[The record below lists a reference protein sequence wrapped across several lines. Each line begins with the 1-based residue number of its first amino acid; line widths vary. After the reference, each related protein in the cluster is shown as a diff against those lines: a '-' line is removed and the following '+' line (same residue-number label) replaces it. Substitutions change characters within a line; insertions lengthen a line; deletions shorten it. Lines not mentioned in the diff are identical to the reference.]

1 MMNVTIDKIS
11 IPKSDEIIKSPNILC
26 VDIGGTLI
34 KAATVN
40 ENGTLTSDF
49 ITTQT
54 PKPSTPETIVD
65 LIVDVVKSLPAFG
78 RVSVGFPGVVGR
90 HHVKTA
96 PNLGTPHWSEF
107 DLEQTLTQR
116 LNAPV
121 RVLNDAIV
129 YGLGVAQGPG
139 RECVLTFGTGMGC
152 ALFVNGSAFFGLEL
166 GQHRALDDINYDRY
180 IGHAAY
186 LELGVE
192 AWNERAKYV
201 LSSVQGLTNVDRLYI
216 GGGNSRR
223 LTFDLPPW
231 ASVVPPSTGISGGA
245 RLWRPEMDQ
254 WFRQTSDLMGA
265 ASEQR

>member
-1 MMNVTIDKIS
+1 MPVIADKINIRS
-11 IPKSDEIIKSPNILC
+11 SDEVSKSPNILC

-40 ENGTLTSDF
+40 ETGALVSDF

-54 PKPSTPETIVD
+54 PKPSTPEAIVE
-65 LIVDVVKSLPAFG
+65 LITDIVKTLPAFG

-90 HHVKTA
+90 NHVKTA
-96 PNLGTPHWSEF
+96 PNLGTAEWSEF
-107 DLEQTLTQR
+107 DLEHVLSQR

-129 YGLGVAQGPG
+129 YGLGVAKGPG

-152 ALFVNGSAFFGLEL
+152 ALFVNGSAYFGLEL
-166 GQHRALDDINYDRY
+166 GQHHAIDDCNYDRY

-186 LELGVE
+186 LDVGLE

-201 LSSVQGLTNVDRLYI
+201 LTSVQGLTNVDHLYI

-254 WFRQTSDLMGA
+254 WFRQTSSLRGA
-265 ASEQR
+265 AAGQR

>member
-1 MMNVTIDKIS
+1 MTVIADKIS
-11 IPKSDEIIKSPNILC
+11 IPPLDEAYKSPNILC

-34 KAATVN
+34 KTATVD
-40 ENGTLTSDF
+40 ESGTLTSEF

-54 PKPSTPETIVD
+54 PKPSTPEAIVE
-65 LIVDVVKSLPAFG
+65 LVVDTVKTLPEFA

-90 HHVKTA
+90 HHIKTA
-96 PNLGTPHWSEF
+96 PNLGTLQWNGF
-107 DLEQTLTQR
+107 DLEQALGR
-116 LNAPV
+116 KLNAPV

-129 YGLGVAQGPG
+129 YGLGIAKGPG

-166 GQHRALDDINYDRY
+166 GQHRAIDDYNYDRY

-186 LELGVE
+186 LELGVD

-201 LSSVQGLTNVDRLYI
+201 LDSVQGLTNVDHLFI

-223 LTFDLPPW
+223 LNFDLPAW

-245 RLWRPEMDQ
+245 RLWGPEMDQ
-254 WFRQTSDLMGA
+254 WFRQTSELIGA
-265 ASEQR
+265 PAERR

>member
-1 MMNVTIDKIS
+1 MTVIIDKIS
-11 IPKSDEIIKSPNILC
+11 IPASDEVRRSPNILC

-34 KAATVN
+34 KTATVDDS
-40 ENGTLTSDF
+40 GTLTSEF
-49 ITTQT
+49 VTTQT
-54 PKPSTPETIVD
+54 PKPSTPEAIVD
-65 LIVDVVKSLPAFG
+65 LVTDVVKTLPAFG

-90 HHVKTA
+90 HHVETA
-96 PNLGTPHWSEF
+96 PNLGTPEWRGF
-107 DLEQTLTQR
+107 DLAQALSQK
-116 LNAPV
+116 LKAPV

-129 YGLGVAQGPG
+129 YGLGIAKGPG
-139 RECVLTFGTGMGC
+139 RECVLTLGTGMGC

-166 GQHRALDDINYDRY
+166 GQHRAIDDYNYDRF

-192 AWNERAKYV
+192 AWNERAKHV
-201 LSSVQGLTNVDRLYI
+201 FDAVQGLTNVDHLFI

-223 LTFDLPPW
+223 LTFDLPSW

-254 WFRQTSDLMGA
+254 WFRQSSDLIGA
-265 ASEQR
+265 KVEPR

>member
-1 MMNVTIDKIS
+1 MMNVTVDKIS
-11 IPKSDEIIKSPNILC
+11 IPKSDAITKSPNILC

-40 ENGTLTSDF
+40 DNGALISDF

-54 PKPSTPETIVD
+54 PKPSTPDTIVG
-65 LIVDVVKSLPAFG
+65 LITDIVKSLPAFG

-90 HHVKTA
+90 HYVKTA
-96 PNLGTPHWSEF
+96 PNLGTQHWSEF
-107 DLEQTLTQR
+107 DLEHTLSQR

-129 YGLGVAQGPG
+129 YGLGVAKGPG

-166 GQHRALDDINYDRY
+166 GQHNAIDDINYDRY
-180 IGHAAY
+180 IGHSAY
-186 LELGVE
+186 LEVGLE

-201 LSSVQGLTNVDRLYI
+201 LNSVQGLTNVDHLYI

-223 LTFDLPPW
+223 LTFDLPPC

-265 ASEQR
+265 TSEQR

>member
-1 MMNVTIDKIS
+1 MNVTVDKIS
-11 IPKSDEIIKSPNILC
+11 IPNADDTTKSPNILC

-40 ENGTLTSDF
+40 ENGTLISDF

-54 PKPSTPETIVD
+54 PKPSTPASIVD
-65 LIVDVVKSLPAFG
+65 LVADIVKSLPAFG

-107 DLEQTLTQR
+107 DLEQTLSQR

-129 YGLGVAQGPG
+129 YGFGIAKGPG

-166 GQHRALDDINYDRY
+166 GQHIATDDINYDRY

-186 LELGVE
+186 LELGLE

-201 LSSVQGLTNVDRLYI
+201 LHSVQGLTNVDRLYI

-254 WFRQTSDLMGA
+254 WFRQTSDLVGA
-265 ASEQR
+265 ASERR

>member
-1 MMNVTIDKIS
+1 MMSVTIDKVS
-11 IPKSDEIIKSPNILC
+11 APATDEGSESPNILC

-34 KAATVN
+34 KAAAVN
-40 ENGTLTSDF
+40 ETGALISDF

-54 PKPSTPETIVD
+54 PKPSTPEAIVD
-65 LIVDVVKSLPAFG
+65 LVTDIVKTLPAFG

-90 HHVKTA
+90 HNIKTA
-96 PNLGTPHWSEF
+96 PNLGTPQWSEF
-107 DLEQTLTQR
+107 DLEHALSQR

-129 YGLGVAQGPG
+129 YGLGVANGPG

-166 GQHRALDDINYDRY
+166 GQHHAADDLNYDRY

-201 LSSVQGLTNVDRLYI
+201 LNRVQGLTNVDHLYI

-223 LTFDLPPW
+223 LMFDLPPW

-254 WFRQTSDLMGA
+254 WFRKTSELTGA
-265 ASEQR
+265 AAEQR